1 MLGKKFY
8 ETKMPLISSLII
20 KKGNLWRIT
29 KQMAT
34 YGEENIQE
42 IFGEE
47 YLPNIE
53 QNFMPFVYLVRC
65 KIKENRTI
73 WTLIHPKYKEY
84 KFFFVDRSINSNNDE
99 LLNLARKHIGK
110 NDSLISINTFKT

>member
-1 MLGKKFY
+1 MDCMLGKKFY

-42 IFGEE
+42 IFG
-47 YLPNIE
+47 
-53 QNFMPFVYLVRC
+53 
-65 KIKENRTI
+65 
-73 WTLIHPKYKEY
+73 
-84 KFFFVDRSINSNNDE
+84 
-99 LLNLARKHIGK
+99 
-110 NDSLISINTFKT
+110 